1 MEESN
6 LNEMKRMNTL
16 MGALLA
22 KLGADFV
29 PPATLPI
36 DQLVNIDVAAGIM
49 KVSRS
54 TVKRRMKAGLIN
66 CDKILGMRYFS
77 RNQLMEVA
85 HTLCAVKPKK
95 DK

>member
-1 MEESN
+1 MEDSSI
-6 LNEMKRMNTL
+6 NEIKRMTTL
-16 MGALLA
+16 MGSLLA
-22 KLGADFV
+22 KLGADFI
-29 PPATLPI
+29 PPAVLAP
-36 DQLVNIDVAAGIM
+36 DQLVNIEQAAGIM
-49 KVSRS
+49 NVSKS